1 MKDDLFVFAPVTLV
15 QRQNN
20 LCKNAPNLILA
31 YELAISR
38 LAILLDKLSQVA
50 ALAVLHHQVNARVLL
65 VNEFVVTPH
74 DILVLEL
81 AQNVNF
87 VDQLLLFFIVHT
99 AVVCLLPDH
108 FLTRLIMPH
117 QGDFPVGAYSK
128 T

>member
-15 QRQNN
+15 QRQNH

-74 DILVLEL
+74 DILVLKL

-87 VDQLLLFFIVHT
+87 VD
-99 AVVCLLPDH
+99 
-108 FLTRLIMPH
+108 
-117 QGDFPVGAYSK
+117 
-128 T
+128 